1 MRMFCKGLAEL
12 RKSVLP
18 LAMATVTMVA
28 GTYVAFSS
36 AAAAAATAESR
47 TLSST
52 SASSGVWPGVGKIC
66 EPGSGGASSVR
77 GVGAKTINIA
87 VFNDAASTIEPGLEV
102 EFVQQAKAFADWCNA
117 AGGINGRQIVI
128 DDRDA
133 ALFNAAQQATA
144 ACQSDFMAVGGGMA
158 LDQPSVPIR
167 EKCGLGQISGYV
179 VSDASDLAS
188 DQVDPSGINTDSVT
202 SGWFGALA
210 KAYPQAVKAA
220 GMGGQDN
227 PSILEPETKYEFG
240 AEAQGWHVVDFAEP
254 PDHGDGLGAL
264 CRGLPEQGGRGPVAC
279 RYLQHRSLHPGDGD
293 CRLPPR
299 VHRAGNPVRQLH
311 DAASRGSE
319 PQSASGLRRDV
330 MVAALDRLAE
340 PLDGATRQGHA
351 HVRQGRLHR
360 LRRRG
365 GAESWLLWAKS
376 ASACGASLTVACV
389 LNGAAAVKN
398 WDAGGIEAPIAK
410 LTLSNENPQPSPC
423 FALMKVGSK
432 GILYDKAIT
441 KPTQS
446 IWNCNPKNV
455 VHLTSAAAATT
466 GVLVSLGWA
475 GRGDGCSLRSLTGSD
490 DE

>member
-1 MRMFCKGLAEL
+1 M
-12 RKSVLP
+12 
-18 LAMATVTMVA
+18 
-28 GTYVAFSS
+28 
-36 AAAAAATAESR
+36 
-47 TLSST
+47 
-52 SASSGVWPGVGKIC
+52 
-66 EPGSGGASSVR
+66 
-77 GVGAKTINIA
+77 GAKTINIA

-240 AEAQGWHVVDFAEP
+240 AEAQGWHVVDFARAAG
-254 PDHGDGLGAL
+254 HGDGLGAL
-264 CRGLPEQGGRGPVAC
+264 CRGLPEQGGGGPVAC
-279 RYLQHRSLHPGDGD
+279 RHLQHRSLHPGDGD

-299 VHRAGNPVRQLH
+299 VHRCW
-311 DAASRGSE
+311 E
-319 PQSASGLRRDV
+319 PS
-330 MVAALDRLAE
+330 
-340 PLDGATRQGHA
+340 
-351 HVRQGRLHR
+351 
-360 LRRRG
+360 
-365 GAESWLLWAKS
+365 
-376 ASACGASLTVACV
+376 
-389 LNGAAAVKN
+389 
-398 WDAGGIEAPIAK
+398 
-410 LTLSNENPQPSPC
+410 SP
-423 FALMKVGSK
+423 
-432 GILYDKAIT
+432 T
-441 KPTQS
+441 P
-446 IWNCNPKNV
+446 
-455 VHLTSAAAATT
+455 
-466 GVLVSLGWA
+466 
-475 GRGDGCSLRSLTGSD
+475 
-490 DE
+490 